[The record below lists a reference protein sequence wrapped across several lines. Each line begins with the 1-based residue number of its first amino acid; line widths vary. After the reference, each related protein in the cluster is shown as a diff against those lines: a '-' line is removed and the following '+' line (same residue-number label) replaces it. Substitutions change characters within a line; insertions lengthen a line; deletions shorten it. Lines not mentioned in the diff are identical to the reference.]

1 MKNIALIFFLL
12 MISFACSEE
21 REEKNTIAQTVSKPE
36 WLAGYPQVRTGARS
50 ADLVIKT
57 DKQAKLYYVVTDTPM
72 TLSPSDLVLEAT
84 SATSVRT
91 RAHGSMTVN
100 ALEEKVQTFEN
111 LEPGKEYYFHVVAQ
125 NPLDASSETPV
136 QTLKKATFIRQDT
149 SAFYSEVENRE
160 VSFLIYQPEEALKN
174 KEEKYPAIIFLG
186 GLGEV
191 AHGNK
196 TINLIRNGSLPEYI
210 SKGNDVPMIVL
221 SPQHVTQEWNVQ
233 MVEES
238 INYAI
243 KNYPI
248 DENRVYLVGTSAGA
262 FGGIDYAQSYP
273 NRLAA
278 IVPISGGGKNDE
290 ACKLKN
296 MAVWAFHNQHDHIVS
311 PGRSVTFIDA
321 LTNCGPSKEV
331 KLQLFPDA
339 GHNCWKRI
347 FDPKHEDWAKT
358 PNMER
363 VDIYQWLLQQSRQ

>member
-1 MKNIALIFFLL
+1 M
-12 MISFACSEE
+12 
-21 REEKNTIAQTVSKPE
+21 
-36 WLAGYPQVRTGARS
+36 
-50 ADLVIKT
+50 
-57 DKQAKLYYVVTDTPM
+57 
-72 TLSPSDLVLEAT
+72 
-84 SATSVRT
+84 
-91 RAHGSMTVN
+91 
-100 ALEEKVQTFEN
+100 
-111 LEPGKEYYFHVVAQ
+111 
-125 NPLDASSETPV
+125 
-136 QTLKKATFIRQDT
+136 
-149 SAFYSEVENRE
+149 
-160 VSFLIYQPEEALKN
+160 
-174 KEEKYPAIIFLG
+174 IIFLG